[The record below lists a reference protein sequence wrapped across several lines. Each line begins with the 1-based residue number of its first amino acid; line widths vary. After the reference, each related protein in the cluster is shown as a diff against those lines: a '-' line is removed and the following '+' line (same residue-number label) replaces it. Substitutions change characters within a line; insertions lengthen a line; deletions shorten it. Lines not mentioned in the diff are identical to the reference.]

1 VYSIRYP
8 LVSSTNKTDRCD
20 ITEILLKWALNTKIL
35 NLLAQCRCVA
45 STYRWPLSCMPG
57 RTDLSIA
64 KFPIRWFWISTQC
77 ASNFYLSIISK
88 HLYTDDSS
96 PWVSPITWNCA
107 IAPRP
112 YSPTEGA
119 KFENIVKILFD
130 IWGLFYFLSNY
141 CYKTCFVCF
150 GRYCNAT

>member
-1 VYSIRYP
+1 MVYSETAAIPYLTVLLCRKHTIMRLVLMHTTLNPCIANRRSPHSNWYMLCP
-8 LVSSTNKTDRCD
+8 LRF
-20 ITEILLKWALNTKIL
+20 
-35 NLLAQCRCVA
+35 R
-45 STYRWPLSCMPG
+45 

-130 IWGLFYFLSNY
+130 IWGLFYFLSIY